1 MLWMPWT
8 PKFSAQQAVDRLS
21 RLLGPLPRSVF
32 LRSVSVFTPLDF
44 QVAQEELFVREG

>member
-8 PKFSAQQAVDRLS
+8 PKFSAQQAVDWLS
-21 RLLGPLPRSVF
+21 SLLGPLPRSVF
-32 LRSVSVFTPLDF
+32 LRSVSVF